1 MQGSRMNA
9 EENLEQDELLHASI
23 KAEMSLPPNGLFTLK
38 TALWCRHT
46 CRHSF

>member
-23 KAEMSLPPNGLFTLK
+23 KAEMSLPPNG
-38 TALWCRHT
+38 
-46 CRHSF
+46 